1 MFHTIP
7 NVQSENG
14 MGHLTGDRTPMT
26 QTEQGQRGGS
36 DSWQYEL
43 RLSNHKQQDSTF
55 YYYYSGQQTHHQA
68 KWKILSSLDFVT
80 VIYSQGLTL

>member
-26 QTEQGQRGGS
+26 QTEQEQRRGS

-43 RLSNHKQQDSTF
+43 RWSNHKS
-55 YYYYSGQQTHHQA
+55 
-68 KWKILSSLDFVT
+68 KIVRFIITTQVSKLIIKLNGKF
-80 VIYSQGLTL
+80 